1 MTARPTRW
9 PTLVTLVI
17 GVGLALAPVAFKM
30 FERAPLGG
38 DMIDDFAPYMTE
50 QKIGNFRGYMDTIG
64 NAVDE
69 AEGLKAAVVDQGSI
83 SADEYDTQFVLVQQ
97 LTDGWDGIDT
107 DMTDLLDRMD
117 RNMGN
122 YHDVAALP
130 SFDLFPW
137 FFVLPGVFVAA
148 LSVAWM
154 LSKRRW
160 LGWAL
165 VAMGLGIV
173 AAPAIFQMFT
183 RAPSG
188 GEMIDDFRP
197 MMTTERLRDVQGYFI
212 TLGGGEGQLRV
223 GAETAYTDGG
233 GDMADFPALQ
243 QFSEQWPTILG
254 EFNPM
259 IATMGDNVDNFQAV
273 DAMPSFPL
281 FPWFFVG
288 PGVLVAGLAFLALRR
303 TPSPTTQP
311 EAAA

>member
-83 SADEYDTQFVLVQQ
+83 SADEYDTQFVLVKQ

-130 SFDLFPW
+130 SFDLFSPSRRTTRSARCGCRAREHRAAATYADPVGIRGW
-137 FFVLPGVFVAA
+137 RRTVGRTRRRCRGSPAPRRTACRTCRPRCRRCCTGPRRGRRCRRGPAHARDPGTD
-148 LSVAWM
+148 
-154 LSKRRW
+154 RR
-160 LGWAL
+160 
-165 VAMGLGIV
+165 
-173 AAPAIFQMFT
+173 T
-183 RAPSG
+183 RHRAPCRS
-188 GEMIDDFRP
+188 
-197 MMTTERLRDVQGYFI
+197 
-212 TLGGGEGQLRV
+212 
-223 GAETAYTDGG
+223 
-233 GDMADFPALQ
+233 
-243 QFSEQWPTILG
+243 
-254 EFNPM
+254 
-259 IATMGDNVDNFQAV
+259 
-273 DAMPSFPL
+273 
-281 FPWFFVG
+281 
-288 PGVLVAGLAFLALRR
+288 
-303 TPSPTTQP
+303 
-311 EAAA
+311 